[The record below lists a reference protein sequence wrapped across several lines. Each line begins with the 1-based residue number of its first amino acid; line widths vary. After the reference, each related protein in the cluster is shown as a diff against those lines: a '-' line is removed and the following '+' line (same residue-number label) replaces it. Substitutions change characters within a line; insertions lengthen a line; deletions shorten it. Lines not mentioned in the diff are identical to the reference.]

1 MGEFRTE
8 LIGKRF
14 FKNGAIYTVYAVAA
28 TGLFAHEGTRMNV
41 NERGEVINP
50 KFFSYEDVEG
60 TFIGPGRPA
69 KGTTKKVSLT
79 LTEDIWKE
87 IQQIKKEKGISQ
99 SAVLRDIIEHYFIEQ
114 EVRQ

>member
-50 KFFSYEDVEG
+50 KFF
-60 TFIGPGRPA
+60 P
-69 KGTTKKVSLT
+69 TKT
-79 LTEDIWKE
+79 WKE
-87 IQQIKKEKGISQ
+87 PLS
-99 SAVLRDIIEHYFIEQ
+99 VLVGRQ
-114 EVRQ
+114 KVRQKK